1 MAGRRTGW
9 HGVDYE
15 EQQRDTGRDRRRA
28 RARERRE
35 RQDVLAGELAPGSAP
50 LVWGAGVGSRLLAV
64 VWLALLVVFG
74 PFAYDRDLA
83 AFDWADWLF
92 RGWGLAAGIWIHC
105 RLSAWKIT
113 ADRDGVAIPGLF
125 TVDHIPWAGLGTV
138 VPRRD
143 GCLRVGDRMPGPFLP
158 PFLARL
164 LRRPV
169 TVEAAA
175 DHLMVM
181 ARHPGLR
188 PTGTAG
194 ARAWGPPYAVW
205 LPGPLVVIAIPH
217 LVALVR

>member
-1 MAGRRTGW
+1 M
-9 HGVDYE
+9 DYAE
-15 EQQRDTGRDRRRA
+15 RQRDRGRDRRRA
-28 RARERRE
+28 LARERRA
-35 RQDVLAGELAPGSAP
+35 RQDVLAGELAPGPTP
-50 LVWGAGVGSRLLAV
+50 LVWGAGVGSRLLAA
-64 VWLALLVVFG
+64 VWLVLLVAFG
-74 PFAYDRDLA
+74 PFAYDRDPA

-92 RGWGLAAGIWIHC
+92 RGWGLAAGVWIHC

-125 TVDHIPWAGLGTV
+125 TVDHIPWAQLGTV
-138 VPRRD
+138 APRRD

-205 LPGPLVVIAIPH
+205 LPLPLLVIAIPH
-217 LVALVR
+217 LFALVR

>member
-1 MAGRRTGW
+1 M
-9 HGVDYE
+9 
-15 EQQRDTGRDRRRA
+15 
-28 RARERRE
+28 
-35 RQDVLAGELAPGSAP
+35 
-50 LVWGAGVGSRLLAV
+50 GSRLLAV
-64 VWLALLVVFG
+64 VGLALLVGFG

-92 RGWGLAAGIWIHC
+92 RGWGPAAGIWIHC

-169 TVEAAA
+169 TVEAVA

-181 ARHPGLR
+181 ARHPGHPPHRDRRGPRLGSALCR
-188 PTGTAG
+188 LAAPAPS
-194 ARAWGPPYAVW
+194 RDRGPPHLFAVM
-205 LPGPLVVIAIPH
+205 
-217 LVALVR
+217 R